1 MSKHVNIGERYRD
14 CTSVWTQWQV
24 ERVYLDPLGLPHAVM
39 SSVVDD
45 MERRTIAC
53 PTLLD
58 RRRFQLVDEAPEAS
72 ALPAITGVNANQRAR
87 GGNFAVPP
95 Y

>member
-1 MSKHVNIGERYRD
+1 MRKHVNIGECYRD

-24 ERVYLDPLGLPHAVM
+24 ERVYLDLLGLPHAVV
-39 SSVVDD
+39 SSMTDD

-58 RRRFQLVDEAPEAS
+58 HRRYQRLDGAPEVS
-72 ALPAITGVNANQRAR
+72 TLPPAPGWGVDQHA
-87 GGNFAVPP
+87 
-95 Y
+95 